1 MTATSSGSTPMP
13 AHWRSWCRV
22 RNSRCAARP
31 MPTSSATS
39 SASAASCS
47 PVSGNWSAAP
57 TTAPPPSQ
65 TPDLFPTCFKK
76 KGGSEPGS
84 EPPFFRSF
92 GECLLNGDLGPLAG
106 LDRHRHFLL
115 MAFSRHVPHDDIV
128 AGGDRLLPAVAIA
141 QPERLALALDVLLR
155 RQHLDRISP
164 GRRHRQ
170 HAGAERDLDVLVVA
184 GLDAE
189 GLFGDGEIERGDGD
203 IIVRRQP

>member
-39 SASAASCS
+39 SASAASCL

-65 TPDLFPTCFKK
+65 TPDLFPNVLQE
-76 KGGSEPGS
+76 KGRLGAVL
-84 EPPFFRSF
+84 FRSF

-115 MAFSRHVPHDDIV
+115 LAFSRHVPHDDIV

-203 IIVRRQP
+203 IIVRR